1 MKTAIQ
7 DPKMQPA
14 TVTGWAAEE
23 TVLESLD
30 VHHP

>member
-1 MKTAIQ
+1 MQ
-7 DPKMQPA
+7 DPKKQSA
-14 TVTGWAAEE
+14 TVTGWVAEE